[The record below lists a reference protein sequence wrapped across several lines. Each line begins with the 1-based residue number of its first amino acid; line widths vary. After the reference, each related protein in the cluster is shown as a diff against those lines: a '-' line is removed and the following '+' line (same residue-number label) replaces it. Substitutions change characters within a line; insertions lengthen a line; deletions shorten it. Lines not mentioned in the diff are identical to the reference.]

1 MIVRTYNLFLDSQY
15 ANTRTPSNDTREL
28 TFYLKKAIEPMHPDH
43 RFQVRVNT
51 AEIPFSFSQVNPTN
65 NSFAVEF
72 GTFALGNATI
82 PPGNYDII
90 SLLAS
95 VDLAIN
101 ALLVANGFIATL
113 TSTFDQNTGK
123 ATFKFVSN
131 GTGLKL
137 YFGTTIILTMIG
149 FDPVINGAFVSIN
162 GSASPGSTTSSVKN
176 VNVCPTTCI
185 YISSRSFT
193 QTRNYE
199 ALTTGFDITDVIG
212 KIQLTTLPQTYLMY
226 INYTGEF
233 VEVNNKVITEV
244 NLYLSTNLVDS
255 LAMQDMR
262 WSIHLVVEEVKS
274 PSPESLLG
282 PQRNLLG
289 LTAEGKDQEKSAVI
303 DDLLQ
308 KKQNLINE
316 LQTFKKTLS
325 ALRLAN
331 DGGNTGNVDGED

>member
-15 ANTRTPSNDTREL
+15 ANLRTPTNDTREL
-28 TFYLKKAIEPMHPDH
+28 TFYLKKAIEPTHPDN
-43 RFQVRVNT
+43 RFRVRVNT
-51 AEIPFSFSQVNPTN
+51 AEIPFSFSQVNTSN
-65 NSFAVEF
+65 NSFAVMF
-72 GTFALGNATI
+72 GTTSLGNAVI

-101 ALLVANGFIATL
+101 ARLVANGFIATL

-123 ATFKFVSN
+123 ATFTFVSN

-137 YFGTTIILTMIG
+137 YFGTTIILAMIG
-149 FDPVINGAFVSIN
+149 FDPLVNGAFVSIN
-162 GSASPGSTTSSVKN
+162 GSAAPGATTPSVKN

-193 QTRNYE
+193 QARNYE
-199 ALTTGFDITDVIG
+199 ALTNGMDITDVIG

-226 INYTGEF
+226 LNYTGEV
-233 VEVNNKVITEV
+233 VEVNNKQISEV

-255 LAMQDMR
+255 LVMSDMR
-262 WSIHLVVEEVKS
+262 WSIHLIVEEIKNDDMVG
-274 PSPESLLG
+274 PE
-282 PQRNLLG
+282 RNLEQMDQMKPR
-289 LTAEGKDQEKSAVI
+289 EGGNADAIK
-303 DDLLQ
+303 DLLQ

-316 LQTFKKTLS
+316 LQKFKETLS
-325 ALRLAN
+325 SS
-331 DGGNTGNVDGED
+331 